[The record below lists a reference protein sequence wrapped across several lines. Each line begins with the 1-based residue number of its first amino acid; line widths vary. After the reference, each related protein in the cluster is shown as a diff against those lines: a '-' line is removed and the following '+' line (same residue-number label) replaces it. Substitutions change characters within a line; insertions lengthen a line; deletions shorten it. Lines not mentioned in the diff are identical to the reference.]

1 MLLRTRPHDSLR
13 NNFMLQP
20 SGSTESV
27 IDSRILPE
35 LRRITA
41 PQHQA
46 LESAFD
52 GRDSLGSK
60 PAYEKLLL
68 RFFGIH
74 SALEA
79 QLDTVRELSAAL
91 PDFADRRKSSALAA
105 DLAAFGVSTDGAPI
119 CTDLPQ
125 LKTVPQ
131 GLGCLY
137 VLEGST
143 LGGQFMA
150 REVRERLNLG
160 PQIGSEFFSSY
171 GSRVGSM
178 WKIFGQHLELFAF
191 ANPTCRDEILTAAQ
205 VTFDCFSRW
214 LRQPIA
220 SVPPNTSKSS
230 TSLQ

>member
-1 MLLRTRPHDSLR
+1 
-13 NNFMLQP
+13 MLQP
-20 SGSTESV
+20 SGATESV

-46 LESAFD
+46 LETAFD
-52 GRDSLGSK
+52 GRDSLGSV
-60 PAYEKLLL
+60 PAYVKLLM

-74 SALEA
+74 SSLEV
-79 QLDTVRELSAAL
+79 QLDTVQGLSSAL
-91 PDFADRRKSSALAA
+91 PDFAERRKSSALAA
-105 DLAAFGVSTDGAPI
+105 DLASFGVSTDGAAI

-131 GLGCLY
+131 ALGCLY

-150 REVRERLNLG
+150 REVRERLNLD
-160 PQIGSEFFSSY
+160 PQVGSEFFSSY

-178 WKIFGQHLELFAF
+178 WKTFGQHLESFAS
-191 ANPTCRDEILTAAQ
+191 ANPTCREEILTTAQ
-205 VTFDCFSRW
+205 ATFDCFSRW
-214 LRQPIA
+214 LRQPTS
-220 SVPPNTSKSS
+220 SVPLKTPEPS

>member
-1 MLLRTRPHDSLR
+1 MQ
-13 NNFMLQP
+13 QP
-20 SGSTESV
+20 SATTESV
-27 IDSRILPE
+27 IDPRILPE

-60 PAYEKLLL
+60 PAYERLLM

-79 QLDTVRELSAAL
+79 QLDTVQGLPAAL
-91 PDFADRRKSSALAA
+91 PDFAERRKSSALTA
-105 DLAAFGVSTDGAPI
+105 DLAAFGVSTDGAAI
-119 CTDLPQ
+119 CTDLPEM
-125 LKTVPQ
+125 KTIAQ
-131 GLGCLY
+131 ALGCLY

-178 WKIFGQHLELFAF
+178 WKTFGQHLELFAS
-191 ANPTCRDEILTAAQ
+191 ANPTCREEILTTAQ
-205 VTFDCFSRW
+205 ATFDCFSRW
-214 LRQPIA
+214 LRQPVT
-220 SVPPNTSKSS
+220 SVPLETPKSS